1 MRIKQNTYICTKIKI
16 MLAIQKYILKYGLE
30 KTINDFKLKSKDYES
45 KILLKY
51 DQLVSPTLMANI
63 EVQECRGL
71 ILEKGS
77 WKVMSLA
84 FTKFFN
90 AEEGNAAKI
99 DWDTARVLEKLDGTL
114 IQVYY
119 DWNNMMWYAA
129 TTGTAEGEG
138 EVNNKMGTTF
148 NSLFWDTVKEKYDLD
163 ASKLNKKFCYVFEL
177 TTPYNIVVKP
187 HGESSATLL
196 TVRNLETLEE
206 VSHANAYAANLKVPI
221 VKSFDLNAT
230 NVGALLRTFENMPWT
245 EEGYVVVDYDFNRI
259 KIKNP
264 AYVAVHH
271 LKGKTAEHNIITI
284 VKSNEIEEFAATF
297 PERKDELY
305 KLKEN
310 YDNLV
315 GKLNDMWVE
324 LSARKPKNITK
335 EEKKKYAVAVFEV
348 CGKHD
353 LKQFTGLYFGLVD
366 GKVSSIED
374 FLINYDDKLLYK
386 ML

>member
-1 MRIKQNTYICTKIKI
+1 
-16 MLAIQKYILKYGLE
+16 MLKIQKFIKENGFEKAVKAFQLKTRE
-30 KTINDFKLKSKDYES
+30 YEH
-45 KILLKY
+45 KVLLKY
-51 DQLVSPTLMANI
+51 DQLVSPTIMSNI

-71 ILEKGS
+71 ILEKGT
-77 WKVMSLA
+77 WDVMSLA

-99 DWDTARVLEKLDGTL
+99 DWNTAHVLEKLDGTL
-114 IQVYY
+114 IQVYW
-119 DWNNMMWYAA
+119 DWVNEEWYAG

-148 NSLFWDTVKEKYDLD
+148 NSLFWDTVTKQY
-163 ASKLNKKFCYVFEL
+163 ALNPCMFDKDHVYVFEL

-196 TVRNLETLEE
+196 TVRNRVTLQE
-206 VSHANAYAANLKVPI
+206 VSWKDLTMIAESLRVPL
-221 VKSFDLNAT
+221 VKRFDLNAKD
-230 NVGALLRTFENMPWT
+230 VGTLLRTFEGMPWS
-245 EEGYVVVDYDFNRI
+245 EEGYVVVDANFNRI

-284 VKSNEIEEFAATF
+284 VKSNEIEEFGSTF
-297 PERKDELY
+297 PERKDELLR
-305 KLKEN
+305 LKDN
-310 YDNLV
+310 YDKLTD
-315 GKLNDMWVE
+315 KLNDVWVE

-335 EEKKKYAVAVFEV
+335 EEKKRYAAAVFEV

-366 GKVSSIED
+366 GKVGSVED
-374 FLINYDDKLLYK
+374 FIVNYDDKLLYK

>member
-1 MRIKQNTYICTKIKI
+1 
-16 MLAIQKYILKYGLE
+16 MLAIQKYLAKHGLT
-30 KTINDFKLKSKDYES
+30 KTVNDFKLKLREYDG

-51 DQLVSPTLMANI
+51 DQLVSPTLMGLP
-63 EVQECRGL
+63 EMQDCRGL
-71 ILEKGS
+71 ILEKGT

-84 FTKFFN
+84 FRKFFN
-90 AEEGNAAKI
+90 AEESNAVKI
-99 DWDTARVLEKLDGTL
+99 DWSTARVLEKLDGTL
-114 IQVYY
+114 IQVYW
-119 DWNNMMWYAA
+119 DWNAKKWFAG

-148 NSLFWDTVKEKYDLD
+148 NSLFWDTVNEKYGLTPD
-163 ASKLNKKFCYVFEL
+163 KLNIKYCYVFEL

-196 TVRNLETLEE
+196 TVRNIETLEE
-206 VSHANAYAANLKVPI
+206 VTHANAYAANLKVPM

-230 NVGALLRTFENMPWT
+230 NVGTLLRTFENMPWT

-284 VKSNEIEEFAATF
+284 VKSNEIEEFASTF
-297 PERKDELY
+297 PERKEELY
-305 KLKEN
+305 RLKEN
-310 YDNLV
+310 YD
-315 GKLNDMWVE
+315 KLTEKLQDVWGE
-324 LSARKPKNITK
+324 LSLRKPKNITK
-335 EEKKKYAVAVFEV
+335 EEKKKYASAVFEV
-348 CGKHD
+348 CDKHN
-353 LKQFTGLYFGLVD
+353 LKSFTGLYFGLVD
-366 GKVSSIED
+366 GKVTSIED
-374 FLINYDDKLLYK
+374 FIVNYDDKLLYK